1 MNFGNFFGGRRDGND
16 CCYTIIWL
24 LFLLSICGNGC
35 GGRGDNDSF
44 MLIIL
49 LLLICNCGCGDNM
62 GCRG

>member
-1 MNFGNFFGGRRDGND
+1 MNFGNIFGGRRDGN
-16 CCYTIIWL
+16 CCCDIVWI

-35 GGRGDNDSF
+35 GSFGNDCDGL

-49 LLLICNCGCGDNM
+49 LLLLCNCGGDHNM